1 MPKERELRARFLDVV
16 REMEAELDDFVELS
30 TRADLMPEADAIEY
44 LIRTN
49 DRLVAKQRHLLQLV
63 CLLVEITDPA
73 DLDPAPHLTLVE
85 PHQD

>member
-1 MPKERELRARFLDVV
+1 MRKERELRARFLDVV
-16 REMEAELDDFVELS
+16 REMEAELDDFVELGS
-30 TRADLMPEADAIEY
+30 RTDLMPEAEAIQY

-73 DLDPAPHLTLVE
+73 DLDPVPHLRLVDTD
-85 PHQD
+85 HQ